1 MADTFNSAY
10 LATRQ
15 DRDKAERDKALAEMD
30 AAIASQQQATAK
42 APTVAPVAAPAKDPS
57 KASSPGVMQETKRAV
72 MGGIQDA
79 AYNVTHMADEFAGW
93 LNDNYLHMKA
103 DAPTKFVRP
112 QAGENWDQASKRL
125 DETNSLAGMVSGR
138 SEKSIIPKVAS
149 NQTTA
154 GKVSRALVTFGTGFA
169 ATAAV
174 TGGVGGG
181 MLANMGRGAVTDFA
195 GQDPSDGNLSNLILE
210 VTKGDQFM
218 GKSVAEMLA
227 TDPNDN
233 AAWNRSRNVLEG
245 AGLGV
250 AAEGLVKAVR
260 FGVGKWRGAGKDPM
274 QVVQEAAAGPQP
286 KSVDELAAEPSFMRT
301 MDSGPVNTAKA
312 PDMGLADQINVL
324 TGVSRNGPSKF
335 QKALDMKAA
344 LAEAD
349 KAAQPKGLSLADGA
363 LPSTREAGNPDSFL
377 KNGSKDTKLSLE
389 DPNAVPFAKDAP
401 TLDTPSFPDT
411 WKMVEQDPT
420 PRKLFM
426 DTQDGH
432 MVMAKEAA
440 GPHQMDLDLALP
452 EVLKKEARTPDE
464 DAMLAGYKDLQEKVL
479 EAAPKVADAVAPEA
493 ADLEA
498 RIAKAQ
504 SRVDAL
510 AEAGKDTA
518 TAQKVLDN
526 LLKKQDGGLFDHATK
541 LSGKEA
547 DKLATSADPIIDA
560 IAANNEKILAA
571 VGKQQGGYVSPSMLA
586 NLASANLGAVGGF
599 MSAED
604 DATFAERMGLAGMG
618 ALAGLGVKVGA
629 SKVLSPAEHAAQKA
643 VIDEPHPVAAA
654 LARPSSDGIAPLTEA
669 MAAKRPNPI
678 IHMSKVT
685 ELAQAAREG
694 RLGEVAKGAA
704 KDSINFSRI
713 DTDADVEDL
722 FNAVYVSFEK
732 EFDKAKGGAIR
743 SHELVKENAELT
755 GSSLRSLEDD
765 YQGMANA
772 DSRILS
778 HRQLLV
784 ASAEKVRDLIKVAT
798 ESGDDFAMLALE
810 KQIKLHAVIQA
821 KVRGMASEAARALSA
836 MRIHANSADLAINE
850 AHAMLESMGGKVAKL
865 DYYKQL
871 LDIPTD
877 GGFNKAIR
885 MGAMARTKDAL
896 VEMSVLG
903 KLWAPTTHVA
913 NMVGNLIT
921 AVLGPVEKA
930 NAAMIGKYITRNA
943 DHIEMAEAKAQFFG
957 MVGGIQDAL
966 AISSQGLDA
975 ARKAAGQALGGNF
988 SGAKNTLT
996 DNVEEFGSVYRSAA
1010 LDAPVGR
1017 SSLDATMDAGAHKP
1031 AITAEAFNLDAEK
1044 PLGIL
1049 VDALGTLNRIP
1060 GRALGASDELFWAI
1074 NYRGEV
1080 RAQAFRAA
1088 RQEGLEG
1095 QDLIARVADLVE
1107 NPTQEMRSVAV
1118 QSAQKGTFTE
1128 PLTGFGKGLQE
1139 FVDSANLGFI
1149 PAGRLF
1155 VPFVKTP
1162 YNIMKYFAERTPIL
1176 NRATDAWKADVAAG
1190 GIRKDMAM
1198 AKTTTGSMLLGAG
1211 VMLGTAHEIGGVKV
1225 QIIGGGD
1232 RTQAS
1237 EKLNG
1242 EQQYSLKIGDKSYSF
1257 NRLAPLGMFIGLGAD
1272 IRDIAGHIDD
1282 SAMDDI
1288 VAASTLA
1295 FSRNITNQSML
1306 AGVLDFISAAQK
1318 ASSTGSVDPL
1328 YRYLDNQASG
1338 ALPFSSL
1345 ANTVRKEDDPLARE
1359 VWGLIDAIKNKTPG
1373 FSKDLPPQ
1381 VNLFGE
1387 PVHNPEGLG
1396 PDILSPIRTSVS
1408 DTDPLA
1414 SEIARLNIDLKK
1426 PPKTLATAPGA
1437 PGIDLTPQQ
1446 YHTLSVN
1453 AGEMFKKELG
1463 KTFAMERYKNLPEDP
1478 EQDTYREAKETVVRR
1493 IHTQTLM
1500 AATRQLITN
1509 DPELHA
1515 KWVGEKKNAAA
1526 ALSGRPLLPF

>member
-1 MADTFNSAY
+1 MGDFNSAY
-10 LATRQ
+10 LAVRQ
-15 DRDKAERDKALAEMD
+15 DRNKAEMEKALAEAD
-30 AAIASQQQATAK
+30 AVVAAQQPPTK
-42 APTVAPVAAPAKDPS
+42 APAAAPAAAPT
-57 KASSPGVMQETKRAV
+57 KAPAEKSAGVMQETKRAV

-93 LNDNYLHMKA
+93 LNDNFLHMKA
-103 DAPTKFVRP
+103 EAPTRFVRP
-112 QAGENWDQASKRL
+112 RADENWNQAAKRL
-125 DETNSLAGMVSGR
+125 DETNSLAGLVSGK
-138 SEKSIIPKVAS
+138 SEKSVIPKVAE

-154 GKVSRALVTFGTGFA
+154 GKVSRALVTFGTTFA
-169 ATAAV
+169 GTAAL

-181 MLANMGRGAVTDFA
+181 ALANMGRGAVTDFA
-195 GQDPSDGNLSNLILE
+195 ANDPSDGNLSNLILE
-210 VTKGDQFM
+210 VTKGDPFL

-245 AGLGV
+245 AGLGA

-260 FGVGKWRGAGKDPM
+260 YGVGKWRGAGKDPL
-274 QVVQEAAAGPQP
+274 QVVQEASAVPQP
-286 KSVDELAAEPSFMRT
+286 KSMEELAQEPAFMRSMEAT
-301 MDSGPVNTAKA
+301 PVDTAKA
-312 PDMGLADQINVL
+312 PDMGLADQINIL
-324 TGVSRNGPSKF
+324 TGVTRNGPSKF

-344 LAEAD
+344 LADAE
-349 KAAQPKGLSLADGA
+349 KTAQPKGLELADGA
-363 LPSTREAGNPDSFL
+363 LPGTRKAGDPDAFL
-377 KNGSKDTKLSLE
+377 KNGSADTKLTLE
-389 DPNAVPFAKDAP
+389 DPNAVPFSRDAA
-401 TLDTPSFPDT
+401 TADTPSFPDS

-420 PRKLFM
+420 PRKLFL

-452 EVLKKEARTPDE
+452 EVLKKAERTPDE
-464 DAMLAGYKDLQEKVL
+464 DAMLKGYKELQEKVL
-479 EAAPKVADAVAPEA
+479 EAAPKVADEVAPEA

-504 SRVDAL
+504 ARVDAL
-510 AEAGKDTA
+510 TEAGKDTT

-526 LLKKQDGGLFDHATK
+526 LLKKKDGGLFDASAK

-547 DKLATSADPIIDA
+547 DQLATHADPIVDE

-571 VGKQQGGYVSPSMLA
+571 AGKQQGGFVSPSMLA

-599 MSAED
+599 LSAED
-604 DATFAERMGLAGMG
+604 DATFAERMGLAGVG

-643 VIDEPHPVAAA
+643 VIDSPDPVAKA

-713 DTDADVEDL
+713 DTEDDVKEL
-722 FNAVYVSFEK
+722 FNAVQATFDK
-732 EFDKAKGGAIR
+732 EFDKARGGAVR
-743 SHELVKENAELT
+743 THEEVARNAELVGT
-755 GSSLRSLEDD
+755 SLKSLEDH
-765 YQGMANA
+765 YQQFANMDSKMLA
-772 DSRILS
+772 DR
-778 HRQLLV
+778 HLLV
-784 ASAEKVRDLIKVAT
+784 ASAEKVRDLIREAA

-821 KVRGMASEAARALSA
+821 KVKGMASEAARALSA

-850 AHAMLESMGGKVAKL
+850 AHALLESMGGKVAKL

-913 NMVGNLIT
+913 NMVGNTIT

-930 NAAMIGKYITRNA
+930 TASMIGKYITRNA
-943 DHIEMAEAKAQFFG
+943 DHIEMAEAKAQLFG

-975 ARKAAGQALGGNF
+975 ARKAAGQALGGDF
-988 SGAKNTLT
+988 SAAKNTLA

-1017 SSLDATMDAGAHKP
+1017 SSLDATMDAGAHQP
-1031 AITAEAFNLDAEK
+1031 AITAERFNLDAEK
-1044 PLGIL
+1044 PMGIL

-1095 QDLIARVADLVE
+1095 EDLIARVAELVE

-1139 FVDSANLGFI
+1139 FVDGANLGFI

-1190 GIRKDMAM
+1190 GIRRDMAM
-1198 AKTTTGSMLLGAG
+1198 AKTTTGSMLLGTG
-1211 VMLGTAHEIGGVKV
+1211 VLFGAAQDFGGVTV
-1225 QIIGGGD
+1225 QIVGGGD

-1257 NRLAPLGMFIGLGAD
+1257 NRLAPLGMFLGLGAD

-1282 SAMDDI
+1282 STLDEI

-1306 AGVLDFISAAQK
+1306 SGVLDFISATQK

-1328 YRYLDNQASG
+1328 YRYLDNQAAG

-1387 PVHNPEGLG
+1387 PVHNPEALG

-1437 PGIDLTPQQ
+1437 PGIDLTPEQ

-1453 AGEMFKKELG
+1453 AGQMFKKELG

-1478 EQDTYREAKETVVRR
+1478 EQSTYREAKETVIRR

-1500 AATRQLITN
+1500 VATRQLIAN

-1526 ALSGRPLLPF
+1526 ALSGRPMLPF